1 MLKLW
6 KSGGIR
12 FFSHENVNIQ
22 SRVAFLFCEHQ
33 FPRSEAVMADGVRLV
48 SVWLVIKMVLA
59 VQRSCL
65 VLISGVGFLGIGIE
79 RMTHFIK
86 GTGRGCCVVS
96 IISKELFLFLSH

>member
-1 MLKLW
+1 MLQLW

-12 FFSHENVNIQ
+12 FFSHENVDIQ
-22 SRVAFLFCEHQ
+22 SCVAFLFCEHQ

-65 VLISGVGFLGIGIE
+65 ALIGDVRFLGIGIE

-86 GTGRGCCVVS
+86 GTGRGYCVVFIS
-96 IISKELFLFLSH
+96 SKELFFFLSH